1 MMDLYF
7 TRNTFYDVKN
17 QDSRIPDPEERL
29 TEQIEELS
37 RCFTQL
43 WTEALAPFID
53 IVYNAVVLYRAVGL
67 TAVSSVGGWMIGGGL
82 LLRYVIPNFRE
93 NVREMVKLSDVFD
106 SFTTA

>member
-1 MMDLYF
+1 M
-7 TRNTFYDVKN
+7 
-17 QDSRIPDPEERL
+17 

-93 NVREMVKLSDVFD
+93 NVREMYKLEGRFRFVHNRLVTHTESVAFFGGD
-106 SFTTA
+106 SVENEVVDEKI

>member
-1 MMDLYF
+1 MSIKSSLLINVTSILNQKWALNLEWRRRLTKYMMDLYF

-17 QDSRIPDPEERL
+17 QDSRITDPEERL

-53 IVYNAVVLYRAVGL
+53 IFYNAFVLYRAVGF
-67 TAVSSVGGWMIGGGL
+67 
-82 LLRYVIPNFRE
+82 NC
-93 NVREMVKLSDVFD
+93 K
-106 SFTTA
+106 